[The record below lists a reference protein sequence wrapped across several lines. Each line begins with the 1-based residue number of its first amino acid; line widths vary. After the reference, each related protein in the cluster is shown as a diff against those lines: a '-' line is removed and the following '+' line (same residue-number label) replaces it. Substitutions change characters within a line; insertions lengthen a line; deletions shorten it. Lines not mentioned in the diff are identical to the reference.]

1 MGYLKRKEGISSMIE
16 IRLVIP
22 DEINEKYNHALTEL
36 QKGENTLVG
45 NRDKLEML
53 EVAMLN
59 PETPNGLIVGG
70 QGVGKTAL
78 VEQMLY
84 NKSLTDHPMIA
95 VSLSIEVLG
104 ELPENVM
111 VSRMRSLLSDMK
123 VIQKATEKAN
133 GTKNFDICLFIDEV
147 HKLNRYGLSGGSSGA
162 MNALKEGTAR
172 GEFKLITAT
181 TDYEYRKHIMADL
194 AFDRRFMKVILS
206 EPNRKMVLEILE
218 RRLQSWQERGL
229 YVPEYDKS
237 FLNELVTLTD
247 AFIRNQVNPA
257 KSLAI
262 LSSAVAYCT
271 NKRQSEKKE
280 IKLNHSV
287 LKFVFKSEGYNIES
301 NTTADDVRKK
311 VKRRIKGQPLAIKYL
326 GDLINASFYTHRDM
340 KKPLI
345 VALLIGTTGTGKS
358 ETAKALAQ
366 ALFGREDAIVVVN
379 GGDYSTSDDALV
391 AQHFIGD
398 SVAVDK
404 QQVILLDEVEKS
416 HRNVL
421 NGYMRMIDEGI
432 VRDSLGIERSI
443 NNTVLLATSNLGAAI
458 FSDLAQVMRLDTL
471 ENPDEVSEELLNEWY
486 KVETQVRK
494 SLLEG
499 DEGLNNGV
507 KPEFIERFQL
517 FVPYLPL
524 ARKTIAKIARGK
536 LMKFREEMKQDGY
549 IIQLPVA
556 QPLEYWKELDVN
568 YEDVDSISAMIAE
581 DIINREASTTGA
593 RAINRFIENSVKTAV
608 ANAIADRK
616 DNHLS
621 MDGAFRIQTNGNA
634 SFEQAGLE
642 RPDVKVTF
650 IPRGDM

>member
-1 MGYLKRKEGISSMIE
+1 MVE
-16 IRLVIP
+16 IKLVIP
-22 DEINEKYNHALTEL
+22 DEISEKYNHALKEL
-36 QKGENTLVG
+36 AKGKNTLVG
-45 NRDKLEML
+45 NEDKLEML

-59 PETPNGLIVGG
+59 PETPNALIVGG

-84 NKSLTDHPMIA
+84 NKSLTDYPMIA

-104 ELPENVM
+104 ELSENIM
-111 VSRMRSLLSDMK
+111 VSRMRSLLSDMR
-123 VIQKATEKAN
+123 VIQKATEEAN
-133 GTKNFDICLFIDEV
+133 DTKDFDICLFIDEV
-147 HKLNRYGLSGGSSGA
+147 HKLNRYGLSAGSSGA

-181 TDYEYRKHIMADL
+181 TDYEYRNHIMSDL

-206 EPNRKMVLEILE
+206 EPDRKTVLEILE
-218 RRLQSWQERGL
+218 RRLQAWKEQGI
-229 YVPEYDKS
+229 YIPDYDKD
-237 FLNELVTLTD
+237 FLHELIHLTD

-262 LSSAVAYCT
+262 LSSSVAYGS
-271 NKRQSEKKE
+271 NVKQRKNQE
-280 IKLNHSV
+280 IKMNHDV

-301 NTTADDVRKK
+301 NTTANDVRKTI
-311 VKRRIKGQPLAIKYL
+311 KRKIKGQPLAIKYL
-326 GDLINASFYTHRDM
+326 GDLINASFYTHRNM
-340 KKPLI
+340 MRPLI
-345 VALLIGTTGTGKS
+345 IALLIGTTGTGKS
-358 ETAKALAQ
+358 ETAKAIAK
-366 ALFGREDAIVVVN
+366 ALFGREDAMVVIN
-379 GGDYSTSDDALV
+379 GGDYSTSEDALP
-391 AQHFIGD
+391 AQQFIGD

-404 QQVILLDEVEKS
+404 QQVILLDEIEKS

-443 NNTVLLATSNLGAAI
+443 NNTVLLATSNLGASI
-458 FSDLAQVMRLDTL
+458 FSDLAQVMKLDTL
-471 ENPDEVSEELLNEWY
+471 ENPDEISDELLNEWY
-486 KVETQVRK
+486 KQETQVRK

-517 FVPYLPL
+517 FIPYLPL

-536 LMKFREEMKQDGY
+536 LMKFREEMRSDGY
-549 IIQLPVA
+549 IIQLPKA
-556 QPLEYWKELDVN
+556 QPLEYWKAREVN
-568 YEDVDSISAMIAE
+568 YEDVDSVSAMIAE
-581 DIINREASTTGA
+581 DIINRDASTTGA
-593 RAINRFIENSVKTAV
+593 RAINRFIENSVKPAV
-608 ANAIADRK
+608 ANAIAFRK

-634 SFEQAGLE
+634 SFENSALE

-650 IPRGDM
+650 IPRGEM

>member
-1 MGYLKRKEGISSMIE
+1 MVE
-16 IRLVIP
+16 IKLVIP
-22 DEINEKYNHALTEL
+22 DEINKKYNYALKEL
-36 QKGENTLVG
+36 AKGKNTLVG
-45 NRDKLEML
+45 NEDKLEML

-59 PETPNGLIVGG
+59 PETPNGMIVGG

-84 NKSLTDHPMIA
+84 NKSLTDYPMIA

-104 ELPENVM
+104 ELSENIM
-111 VSRMRSLLSDMK
+111 VSRMRSLLSDMRK
-123 VIQKATEKAN
+123 IQKATEEAN
-133 GTKNFDICLFIDEV
+133 GTKEFDICLFIDEV
-147 HKLNRYGLSGGSSGA
+147 HKLNRYGLSAGSSGA

-181 TDYEYRKHIMADL
+181 TDYEYRNHIMSDL

-206 EPNRKMVLEILE
+206 EPDQKTVLEILE
-218 RRLQSWQERGL
+218 RRLQSWEEQGL
-229 YVPEYDKS
+229 YIPNYDKD
-237 FLNELVTLTD
+237 FLQELIQLTD

-262 LSSAVAYCT
+262 LSSSVAYCS
-271 NKRQSEKKE
+271 N
-280 IKLNHSV
+280 IKQRKNQETPMNHAV

-301 NTTADDVRKK
+301 TTTANDVRKTI
-311 VKRRIKGQPLAIKYL
+311 KRKIKGQPLAIKYL

-340 KKPLI
+340 MRPLI
-345 VALLIGTTGTGKS
+345 IALLIGTTGTGKS
-358 ETAKALAQ
+358 ETAKAIAK
-366 ALFGREDAIVVVN
+366 ALFGREDAMVVVN
-379 GGDYSTSDDALV
+379 GGDYSTSEDALP
-391 AQHFIGD
+391 AQQFIGD

-404 QQVILLDEVEKS
+404 QQVILLDEIEKS

-443 NNTVLLATSNLGAAI
+443 NNTVLLATSNLGANI
-458 FSDLAQVMRLDTL
+458 FSNLAQVMKLDTL
-471 ENPDEVSEELLNEWY
+471 ENPDEISDDLLNEWY

-494 SLLEG
+494 SLLHG

-517 FVPYLPL
+517 FIPYLPL

-536 LMKFREEMKQDGY
+536 LMKFREEMRSDGY
-549 IIQLPVA
+549 IIQLPKA
-556 QPLEYWKELDVN
+556 QSLDYWQAREVN
-568 YEDVDSISAMIAE
+568 YEDVDSVSAMIAE
-581 DIINREASTTGA
+581 DIINRDASTTGA

-608 ANAIADRK
+608 ANAIAFRK
-616 DNHLS
+616 ENHLS

-634 SFEQAGLE
+634 SFENMELE

-650 IPRGDM
+650 IPRGEM

>member
-1 MGYLKRKEGISSMIE
+1 MVRLIIPEG
-16 IRLVIP
+16 L
-22 DEINEKYNHALTEL
+22 DKKYNYALKEL
-36 QKGENTLVG
+36 PKGQNTLVG
-45 NRDKLEML
+45 NRDKKEML

-59 PETPNGLIVGG
+59 PETPNGLIIGG

-84 NKSLTDHPMIA
+84 DRSLTERPMIA
-95 VSLSIEVLG
+95 VALSIETLG
-104 ELPENVM
+104 ELPENIM

-123 VIQKATEKAN
+123 LIQKATEKEN
-133 GTKNFDICLFIDEV
+133 KTKDFDICLFIDEV

-181 TDYEYRKHIMADL
+181 TDYEYRNHIMSDL
-194 AFDRRFMKVILS
+194 AFDRRFMKIILS
-206 EPNRKMVLEILE
+206 EPNQNEVLKILE
-218 RRLQSWQERGL
+218 RRLQAWKDQGF
-229 YVPEYDKS
+229 YVPEQEEG
-237 FLNELVTLTD
+237 FLNELVRLTD
-247 AFIRNQVNPA
+247 SFIRNQVNPA
-257 KSLAI
+257 KSLSI

-271 NKRQSEKKE
+271 NKYQLTKRET
-280 IKLNHSV
+280 KLNHEV
-287 LKFVFKSEGYNIES
+287 LKFVFKAEGYNIES
-301 NTTADDVRKK
+301 NVTADY
-311 VKRRIKGQPLAIKYL
+311 VKQVIEKRIKGQPLAVKYL
-326 GDLINASFYTHRDM
+326 GDLINSSFYTYRNL
-340 KKPLI
+340 KRPLI

-358 ETAKALAQ
+358 ETSKAIAE
-366 ALFGREDAIVVVN
+366 AIFGREDAMVVVN
-379 GGDYSTSDDALV
+379 GGDYSTSEDALA

-404 QQVILLDEVEKS
+404 QQVILLDEIEKS

-443 NNTVLLATSNLGAAI
+443 NNTVLIATSNLGAGV
-458 FSDLAQVMRLDTL
+458 FSELAQTMKIDQQ
-471 ENPDEVSEELLNEWY
+471 ENPDAISEELINEWY

-494 SLLEG
+494 SLIAG

-524 ARKTIAKIARGK
+524 ARKVIAKIARTK
-536 LMKFREEMKQDGY
+536 LMKFRDEMKHEGY
-549 IIQLPVA
+549 LIQLPKA
-556 QPLEYWKELDVN
+556 ESLEYWQERHVN
-568 YEDVDSISAMIAE
+568 YEGVDSVSVMIAE

-608 ANAIADRK
+608 ANAIAYRK
-616 DNHLS
+616 NNHLS
-621 MDGAFRIQTNGNA
+621 LDGAFRIQTNGKA
-634 SFEQAGLE
+634 SFEEVGLE
-642 RPDVKVTF
+642 RPDIEVTF
-650 IPRGDM
+650 ISRGEM